1 MIRVA
6 QWRNLFTL
14 VPLTVALLLCAGGGA
29 QSQAQAPASAPDGQA
44 LFAASCSVCHTGAA
58 DSRAP
63 GLDAL
68 HQHSPESVIQ
78 ALTGG
83 VMRGQGAHLTGAERR
98 ALAEFVTGQKLSE
111 KTRDPNIGRCAA
123 PPAKFDAS
131 KPAWNGWSPTPEN
144 WHFQPAAQAGLTAAQ
159 IPNLKLKWAFG
170 YPDIAVAWGQP
181 TVVSGRV
188 YVGSQNGDVYVL
200 DAATG
205 CTYWK
210 YEAGAGVRTSIVVA
224 PRKAS
229 QGVPAGNNAY
239 FGDMNGFVYALDA
252 DSGKVMWRMQVDEHP
267 QVRLTGSFTLHE
279 GRLYVPTASWEEMSS
294 SDPKYECCTSRGSLS
309 ALDAA
314 TGKALWKTYV
324 IAETPKVIGTNN
336 QGTKIFGPSGGG
348 IWTSPTIDA
357 KRGLIYV
364 GTGNTFSGPDQPLT
378 DSVLAIDIK
387 TGKVR
392 WSFRGVEGSDVSS
405 GFCRFVAGCKNGP
418 DLDFGVTM
426 VLGHLPDGKDV
437 VFAGHKSGIGF
448 ALNPD
453 TGAVLWKYRAGLGGT
468 FGGMQSGTAFDGKN
482 VYFPNSDITNPA
494 PAPGGLHAVDAVTG
508 QRVWYAPSVAPLC
521 GEQRNG
527 CSSALSAAV
536 TAIPGAIFAG
546 SNDGGMRAYST
557 TDGSI
562 LWTFDTNRDFETV
575 NGVPAK
581 GASIL
586 GPGPVV
592 AGGMLFFNSGYGQNR
607 GRPGNVLLAFGVE

>member
-1 MIRVA
+1 MMRTSA
-6 QWRNLFTL
+6 SKNSFTI
-14 VPLTVALLLCAGGGA
+14 VPLTLAAWLCSSSAVMA
-29 QSQAQAPASAPDGQA
+29 QQPASAPDAQA
-44 LFAASCSVCHTGAA
+44 IFAGSCATCHTGAQ

-63 GLDAL
+63 SLEAL

-111 KTRDPNIGRCAA
+111 KTRDTSIGRCPA

-131 KPAWNGWSPTPEN
+131 RPTWNGWSPTPEN

-159 IPNLKLKWAFG
+159 VPNLKLKWAFG

-181 TVVSGRV
+181 TVASGRV

-200 DAATG
+200 DAKTG
-205 CTYWK
+205 CTYWTFV
-210 YEAGAGVRTSIVVA
+210 AGAGVRTSIIIG

-229 QGVPAGNNAY
+229 QGVPAGHNAY
-239 FGDMNGFVYALDA
+239 FGDMNGFVYAVDA
-252 DSGKVMWRMQVDEHP
+252 DTGKVMWRMQVDEHP
-267 QVRLTGSFTLHE
+267 QVRLTGTFTLFE
-279 GRLYVPTASWEEMSS
+279 DRLYVPAASWEEMSS
-294 SDPKYECCTSRGSLS
+294 SDPKYECCTFRGNLS

-314 TGKALWKTYV
+314 TGKVLWKTYT
-324 IAETPKVIGTNN
+324 IADTPKVIGTNN
-336 QGTKIFGPSGGG
+336 QGTNIFGPSGGG
-348 IWTSPTIDA
+348 IWTTPTIDA

-378 DSVLAIDIK
+378 DSVLAIEMK

-405 GFCRFVAGCKNGP
+405 GFCRFVVGCKNGP

-426 VLGHLPDGKDV
+426 VLGHLPDGKDA

-468 FGGMQSGTAFDGKN
+468 FGGMQSGTTFDGKN

-494 PAPGGLHAVDAVTG
+494 PAPGGLHAVDPVTG
-508 QRVWYAPSVAPLC
+508 QRVWYTPPVPPLC
-521 GEQRNG
+521 GEPRNG
-527 CSSALSAAV
+527 CSSALSAAI

-557 TDGSI
+557 KDGSI
-562 LWTFDTNRDFETV
+562 LWTFDTNREFQTV

-592 AGGMLFFNSGYGQNR
+592 AGGMLIFNSGYGQNR

>member
-1 MIRVA
+1 MLRVA
-6 QWRNLFTL
+6 HWKNLFTI
-14 VPLTVALLLCAGGGA
+14 VPLGVAMLLCSAGGA
-29 QSQAQAPASAPDGQA
+29 QAQQPASTADAQAI
-44 LFAASCSVCHTGAA
+44 FAGSCAVCHTGAA

-63 GLDAL
+63 SLDAL

-131 KPAWNGWSPTPEN
+131 RPAWNGWSPTPEN

-200 DAATG
+200 DAKTG
-205 CTYWK
+205 CTYWT
-210 YEAGAGVRTSIVVA
+210 YVAGAGVRTSIVIG

-229 QGVPAGNNAY
+229 QGVPAGHNAY
-239 FGDMNGFVYALDA
+239 FGDMNGFVYAVDA

-267 QVRLTGSFTLHE
+267 QIRLTGSFTLYE
-279 GRLYVPTASWEEMSS
+279 DRLYVPAASWEEMSS
-294 SDPKYECCTSRGSLS
+294 SDPKYECCTFRGNLS

-314 TGKALWKTYV
+314 TGKVIWKTYT
-324 IAETPKVIGTNN
+324 IADTPKVIATNTL
-336 QGTKIFGPSGGG
+336 GTKIFGPSGGG
-348 IWTSPTIDA
+348 IWTTPTIDA

-364 GTGNTFSGPDQPLT
+364 GTGNTFTGQDQPLT

-392 WSFRGVEGSDVSS
+392 WSLRGTVGSDVSS
-405 GFCRFVAGCKNGP
+405 GFCRFVVGCKNGP

-437 VFAGHKSGIGF
+437 VFAGHKSGMGF
-448 ALNPD
+448 ALDPD
-453 TGAVLWKYRAGLGGT
+453 TGAILWKYKAGVGGT
-468 FGGMQSGTAFDGKN
+468 FGGMQSGTTFDGKN
-482 VYFPNSDITNPA
+482 VYFPNSDITD
-494 PAPGGLHAVDAVTG
+494 PAPGGLHAVDPATG
-508 QRVWYAPSVAPLC
+508 QRVWYAPPVAPLC
-521 GEQRNG
+521 GAQGNG
-527 CSSALSAAV
+527 CSGAQSAAV
-536 TAIPGAIFAG
+536 TAIPGAIFSG

-557 TDGSI
+557 KDGSI
-562 LWTFDTNRDFETV
+562 LWTFDTNRDFQTV

-607 GRPGNVLLAFGVE
+607 GRAGNVLLAFGLD